1 MTEQTDKIPE
11 GSVPPS
17 ESGQE
22 KAPPESPPT
31 PSAAAQEPSAEPGPG
46 AASEGAGAGGSQ
58 AVPLAALPAS
68 DLLTTFLSLMAMKAW
83 EGMGLVAS
91 PMTGKTEKNLE
102 DARLAIDAY
111 AAVFE
116 LLRVRVDD
124 GARREME
131 NALTMLRVNFV
142 DKSAG

>member
-1 MTEQTDKIPE
+1 MTEQPEKIPDE
-11 GSVPPS
+11 VVPPS
-17 ESGQE
+17 EREQ
-22 KAPPESPPT
+22 APAESPAT
-31 PSAAAQEPSAEPGPG
+31 PSASTQEASAEPGPE
-46 AASEGAGAGGSQ
+46 AAAEGAGGPQ
-58 AVPLAALPAS
+58 AVPLAALSAS

-124 GARREME
+124 RARREME

-142 DKSAG
+142 EKSAGSS

>member
-1 MTEQTDKIPE
+1 MTEQPDKAPGE
-11 GSVPPS
+11 VVPPS
-17 ESGQE
+17 EHE
-22 KAPPESPPT
+22 KPPTESPAT
-31 PSAAAQEPSAEPGPG
+31 PSAAAPE
-46 AASEGAGAGGSQ
+46 AASEGAGTGGSQ

-83 EGMGLVAS
+83 EGMGLVAN
-91 PMTGKTEKNLE
+91 PIIGKTEKNLG

-142 DKSAG
+142 EKSAGAS

>member
-1 MTEQTDKIPE
+1 MTEQPDKTPDEVIPPAE
-11 GSVPPS
+11 H
-17 ESGQE
+17 E
-22 KAPPESPPT
+22 KAPTESPAT
-31 PSAAAQEPSAEPGPG
+31 PSAATQEASTEPGPE

-58 AVPLAALPAS
+58 AVPLTALPAS

-83 EGMGLVAS
+83 EGMGLVAN

-102 DARLAIDAY
+102 DARLAIDTY

-124 GARREME
+124 RARREME

-142 DKSAG
+142 EKSAGSS

>member
-1 MTEQTDKIPE
+1 MTEQADKPPE
-11 GSVPPS
+11 GNVPPS
-17 ESGQE
+17 ESGHGT
-22 KAPPESPPT
+22 APTESP
-31 PSAAAQEPSAEPGPG
+31 AAAGAAQEASAGEPGP
-46 AASEGAGAGGSQ
+46 ASEGARPGGSQ
-58 AVPLAALPAS
+58 AVPLAALAAS

-83 EGMGLVAS
+83 EGMGLVAN

-111 AAVFE
+111 AAVLE
-116 LLRVRVDD
+116 LLRARVDD
-124 GARREME
+124 GSRREME

>member
-1 MTEQTDKIPE
+1 
-11 GSVPPS
+11 
-17 ESGQE
+17 
-22 KAPPESPPT
+22 
-31 PSAAAQEPSAEPGPG
+31 
-46 AASEGAGAGGSQ
+46 
-58 AVPLAALPAS
+58 VPLAALPAS